1 LIYLSTMQWNQNMCR
16 ICGQINET
24 CHSIFNKNPP
34 NDIEDKIKK
43 CLKLEVSFLKMTT
56 NPNNCVTHA

>member
-1 LIYLSTMQWNQNMCR
+1 MCR

-43 CLKLEVSFLKMTT
+43 CLKLEVRLESEVMSSFLQ
-56 NPNNCVTHA
+56 PQI